1 MRAHL
6 FFLAAGTLAAQSQDP
21 AEFFEKKVRP
31 VLASKCQVCHGAKS
45 QMGGLNLA
53 SGADAVRVAKSG
65 RLLEVLGYESAVKM
79 PPGGK
84 LSAAEIADFKTW
96 VDTGAAWPGGTV
108 TAEAPKGKRIT
119 DADRAHW
126 AFRPVKDYA
135 PPVVR
140 SAAWVKGPI
149 DRFILAKLEESKLKP
164 APPASKLTLL
174 RRVTY
179 DLTGLPPTPEEAD
192 AFLADSSAD
201 AFTKVVDRLLASPRY
216 GERWGRHWLD
226 VARYADSTG
235 MDEDHLYPHAWRYRD
250 WVIDSFNKDTP
261 YDQFVMEQIAGDRLP
276 RPNPVA
282 TGFLA
287 LGPKPLAQQD
297 RVKMI
302 YDVVDEQI
310 DVTSKAFLGLTL
322 ACARCHDH
330 KFDPLLARDYYAMA
344 GMFASSTNFRN
355 LGRPGA
361 VSYIYYEPLDREA
374 YARYQD
380 HRSRV
385 YAKQME
391 MEEVLGGDLEAKAK
405 EWEARL
411 ASDIVTA
418 WKVQRGA
425 KAPTGTDAVTLARWL
440 CYLDPND
447 PKPHLKTYYEAGE
460 GSIEQVA
467 REMSA
472 SYSASAKKWL
482 EQLANWRKRY
492 REEVK
497 LDRDL
502 PARPAF
508 DPDKD
513 PLFAGISFKDGPFAY
528 SDSPRV
534 AALRAEYQK
543 LKDTLPEEPP
553 MASAVTDG
561 EIVDQKIFVRGDH
574 HSPGEPAP
582 KTFPVV
588 LAGESQEPVHQG
600 SGRLELARWLARAD
614 NPLTA
619 RVMVNRV
626 WQWHFGEAL
635 VRTPNNWGRTG
646 EKPTHPELLDYLAR
660 RFVESGWSVK
670 SLHRLILLSN
680 AYQMSSVAHPEAKK
694 ADPSNRL
701 WSHFNRQRLT
711 VEAIRDSLL
720 SFDGSLDETRGG
732 SLLSSGKRKRDEA
745 SPDSVRRRTVYLP
758 VRRGSM
764 PVLLSIFDFGDA
776 TTSTEGRT
784 RTNVAPQA
792 LFILNSEFVQER
804 ARGMAQRLLDAAGA
818 DGSRIDRAYLT
829 VLGRPPAADE
839 ADRALTYIASLQ
851 QRLDGPDAR
860 LRAWQSFCHV
870 LMSANEFVYLD

>member
-1 MRAHL
+1 MRAL
-6 FFLAAGTLAAQSQDP
+6 PFLLAAGTLAAQSQDP

-31 VLASKCQVCHGAKS
+31 VLAAKCQGCHGAKS

-53 SGADAVRVAKSG
+53 SGADAMRVAKSG
-65 RLLEVLGYESAVKM
+65 RLLEVLSYESAVKM
-79 PPGGK
+79 PPAGK
-84 LSAAEIADFKTW
+84 LASPEIANFKTW
-96 VDTGAAWPGGTV
+96 VDAGATWPGGAAS
-108 TAEAPKGKRIT
+108 AEAPKGKRIT

-135 PPVVR
+135 PPDVRDTSWVR
-140 SAAWVKGPI
+140 SPI
-149 DRFILAKLEESKLKP
+149 DRFILARLEANKLTP

-192 AFLADSSAD
+192 AFLSDSSEA
-201 AFTKVVDRLLASPRY
+201 AFAKVVDRLLASPRY

-250 WVIDSFNKDTP
+250 WVIDSFNHDKP
-261 YDQFVMEQIAGDRLP
+261 YNQFVVEQIAGDRLP
-276 RPNPVA
+276 HPNPVA

-330 KFDPLLARDYYAMA
+330 KFDTLLSRDYYALA
-344 GMFASSTNFRN
+344 GIFASSTNFRN

-361 VSYIYYEPLDREA
+361 VSYIYYEPLDRES

-380 HRSRV
+380 HRARM
-385 YAKQME
+385 YARQME
-391 MEEVLGGDLEAKAK
+391 MEDALAEDLEARTK

-411 ASDIVTA
+411 AGDIVTA
-418 WKVQRGA
+418 WKVQHGSPPPSA
-425 KAPTGTDAVTLARWL
+425 ADAVMLARWR
-440 CYLDPND
+440 CYLDPSD
-447 PKPHLKTYYEAGE
+447 PKPNLKAYYDAGAD
-460 GSIEQVA
+460 SIESVA
-467 REMSA
+467 REMAA
-472 SYSASAKKWL
+472 SYPASAKKWL

-492 REEVK
+492 REEVR

-528 SDSPRV
+528 QDSPRV
-534 AALRAEYQK
+534 AALRAEYEK

-553 MASAVTDG
+553 MASAVADG
-561 EIVDQKIFVRGDH
+561 EIIDQKIFVRGDH

-582 KTFPVV
+582 KSFPVV

-600 SGRLELARWLARAD
+600 SGRLELAQWLARPD

-670 SLHRLILLSN
+670 SLHRLILLSS
-680 AYQMSSVAHPEAKK
+680 AYRMSGVAQPEAKK

-701 WSHFNRQRLT
+701 WSRFNRQRLT

-720 SFDGSLDETRGG
+720 SFDGSLDETLGG
-732 SLLSSGKRKRDEA
+732 SLLSGGKRKRDEA
-745 SPDSVRRRTVYLP
+745 SPDNVKRRTVYLP

-764 PVLLSIFDFGDA
+764 PVLLSMFDFGDA
-776 TTSTEGRT
+776 TTSNEGRT

-792 LFILNSEFVQER
+792 LFMLNSEFVQER
-804 ARGMAQRLLDAAGA
+804 ARGMAQRLLDAAGT
-818 DGSRIDRAYLT
+818 DGSRIGRAYRTILA
-829 VLGRPPAADE
+829 RPPAAEE
-839 ADRALTYIASLQ
+839 ADSALTYISSLQ
-851 QRLDGPDAR
+851 QRLNGPDAQ

-870 LMSANEFVYLD
+870 LMSSNEFLYLD